1 MYLLPCAGT
10 PHHDRSASG
19 RGSRPALWY
28 GSPRPR
34 SCSAEHHHYQ
44 RDASA
49 VSILPVKQLPPRQDL
64 SNDHNLTRTLE
75 RRIEPDNLR
84 IADPA
89 QDPDLVLHLVPLVLR
104 PRPVNVTGLE
114 VPEVS
119 EEIVRKLIL
128 IKVCLSGGR
137 ELNTVSMC
145 LPCSSWFIYG
155 EIPPFMFSHLLLG
168 RPWPPCCY
176 QQTVSRIIT
185 TSVYFISTFS
195 LRNLTLWSCHW

>member
-1 MYLLPCAGT
+1 M
-10 PHHDRSASG
+10 
-19 RGSRPALWY
+19 
-28 GSPRPR
+28 
-34 SCSAEHHHYQ
+34 
-44 RDASA
+44 
-49 VSILPVKQLPPRQDL
+49 SILPVKQLPPRQDL

-119 EEIVRKLIL
+119 EENVRKLIL
-128 IKVCLSGGR
+128 IKVCLSAGR

-145 LPCSSWFIYG
+145 LPCSS
-155 EIPPFMFSHLLLG
+155 
-168 RPWPPCCY
+168 
-176 QQTVSRIIT
+176 
-185 TSVYFISTFS
+185 
-195 LRNLTLWSCHW
+195 